1 MKKHLFPLFYF
12 FSILGFASNEKGM
25 YSLRDFENI
34 QPIRVVFLDT
44 VDKANQ
50 RSDKLIS
57 NQFFDLE
64 IGNSITTFH
73 YINSSGESNLDFIN
87 GQSRFIDLNY
97 SFKLFKNFYL
107 RSGVNLMGFN
117 PTSKD
122 QQNGNFYSW
131 NTTYAGIGTGF
142 NWKFFSLGKLQFHVN
157 TKIGFSALLAG
168 EQQINRKTY
177 NLKDQNDFTGDH
189 WFYKHGLII
198 YYRLSERIM
207 LGING
212 SILTNAKD
220 AFGPYPRQDNEN
232 IKLKSKNIGITLL
245 FSANE

>member
-1 MKKHLFPLFYF
+1 MKNNLFSFLCF
-12 FSILGFASNEKGM
+12 FSILGFATNVKGI
-25 YSLRDFENI
+25 YSSIDFENI
-34 QPIRVVFLDT
+34 KPNRIIILDT
-44 VDKANQ
+44 VDNANQ

-73 YINSSGESNLDFIN
+73 YVNSNGESNWDFIN
-87 GQSRFIDLNY
+87 GQSNFIDLNY

-131 NTTYAGIGTGF
+131 NTTYIGIGTGF

-157 TKIGFSALLAG
+157 TKIGFSKLLAG
-168 EQQINRKTY
+168 EQQMNGRTY

-198 YYRLSERIM
+198 YYQLSEKIM

-212 SILTNAKD
+212 SILTNAKN
-220 AFGPYPRQDNEN
+220 AFGPYPRPNIEN